1 MALGGRVPRTKSIHK
16 KQSHTQQVWPNA
28 PVLGAV
34 IAFSSREGALSPIR
48 ITTVL
53 AHEEDTVGLPLY
65 LEAVVTPPNSKD
77 P

>member
-1 MALGGRVPRTKSIHK
+1 MAVSPGQSPFTKSSLTHSK
-16 KQSHTQQVWPNA
+16 YGPMPRGWEQS
-28 PVLGAV
+28 L
-34 IAFSSREGALSPIR
+34 AFSSGEGAFSPIR

-53 AHEEDTVGLPLY
+53 AHEEDTVGLLPY